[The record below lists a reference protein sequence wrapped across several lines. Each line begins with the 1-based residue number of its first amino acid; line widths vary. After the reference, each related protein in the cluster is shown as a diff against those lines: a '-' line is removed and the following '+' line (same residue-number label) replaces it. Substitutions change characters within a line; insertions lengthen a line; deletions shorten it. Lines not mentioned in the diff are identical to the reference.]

1 MSWLVRMWQTRRG
14 ALLAVLLLAC
24 VGGSLLAA
32 RLARSTP
39 SVPVVEVR
47 SGEFVDYLQL
57 RGNLK
62 ALKSVVLTAPSSAGE
77 LQILMLAKN
86 GAQVKK
92 GEVVAQFDTGTLEN
106 RLLQQRTELRQA
118 EAEIERVRAQGR
130 MQEEQT
136 ETELVQARYNV
147 ERAKLEAGKQE
158 ILSSIDG
165 EKTKLDLA
173 NAEQKLREIE
183 KKHEAERAKT
193 AADVASQM
201 HKRNKAKNDVDEAE
215 NRIAALTL
223 RAPVDGMINLMPNF
237 RARGMFGGAGST
249 PEFKEGDRAW
259 PGAAI
264 IELPDMAEIR
274 ASARIEEVDRGRVQ
288 YGQPAVVRVD
298 AIPDREFNA
307 RLVQISP
314 LAKPDHST
322 WPPTRNFDI
331 EVQLLETD
339 ARLRPGMSSGI
350 RVAVERIPAALT
362 IPSECVFQKA
372 GRTVVYV
379 LKGAKFEQREI
390 VVARRSG
397 TQVAVAR
404 GLKAGER
411 IAQRDPTL
419 EESAQIEAQQP

>member
-1 MSWLVRMWQTRRG
+1 MSWLGQLWRTRRRMVV
-14 ALLAVLLLAC
+14 AVVLI
-24 VGGSLLAA
+24 VGIGGSLLAA

-77 LQILMLAKN
+77 LQILQLAKN
-86 GAQVKK
+86 GAMVKK
-92 GEVVAQFDTGTLEN
+92 GDVVAQFDTSTLGN
-106 RLLQQRTELRQA
+106 RLLQQQTELRQA

-130 MQEEQT
+130 MQEEQA

-183 KKHEAERAKT
+183 QKHKTEQAKT

-201 HKRNKAKNDVDEAE
+201 HKRNKSHNDVKEAE
-215 NRIAALTL
+215 DRIAALTL
-223 RAPVDGMINLMPNF
+223 RAPVDGMVNILPNF
-237 RARGMFGGAGST
+237 RARGFMGGAGST

-288 YGQPAVVRVD
+288 AGQTAVVLVD

-307 RLVQISP
+307 RLVLISP
-314 LAKPDHST
+314 LAKPDHSI
-322 WPPTRNFDI
+322 WPPSRNFDI
-331 EVQLLETD
+331 EVQLLESD
-339 ARLRPGMSSGI
+339 ERLRPGMSSGV
-350 RVAVERIPAALT
+350 RVAVERIPNALI
-362 IPSECVFQKA
+362 IPSECIFQKS

-379 LKGAKFEQREI
+379 LKGAKFAEREI
-390 VVARRSG
+390 VIARRSG

-404 GLKAGER
+404 GLQAGER
-411 IAQRDPTL
+411 IARRDPTL
-419 EESAQIEAQQP
+419 EEGVAGGGK

>member
-1 MSWLVRMWQTRRG
+1 MSWLGRLWQTRRG
-14 ALLAVLLLAC
+14 ALVTALL
-24 VGGSLLAA
+24 VVGIGGSLLAA

-77 LQILMLAKN
+77 LQILELAKN

-92 GEVVAQFDTGTLEN
+92 GDVVAQFDTGTLEN

-173 NAEQKLREIE
+173 NAEQKLREFE
-183 KKHEAERAKT
+183 QKRESERAKT

-201 HKRNKAKNDVDEAE
+201 HKRKKAQNDVDEAE

-223 RAPVDGMINLMPNF
+223 RAPVDGMVNLMPNY
-237 RARGMFGGAGST
+237 RARGWMGGGAT

-264 IELPDMAEIR
+264 VELPDMTEIR
-274 ASARIEEVDRGRVQ
+274 ASARIEEVDRGRLET
-288 YGQPAVVRVD
+288 GQSAVVRVD

-307 RLVQISP
+307 RLVLISP
-314 LAKPDHST
+314 LAKPDHT
-322 WPPTRNFDI
+322 IWPPTRNFDI

-339 ARLRPGMSSGI
+339 ERLRPGMSSGV
-350 RVAVERIPAALT
+350 RVAVERIADALT
-362 IPSECVFQKA
+362 VPSECIFQKA

-379 LKGAKFEQREI
+379 LKGSKFEARDI
-390 VVARRSG
+390 VIAQRSG
-397 TQVAVAR
+397 TQVAVGR
-404 GLKAGER
+404 GLQGGER
-411 IAQRDPTL
+411 IARRDPTL
-419 EESAQIEAQQP
+419 EEAASNEGNQP

>member
-1 MSWLVRMWQTRRG
+1 MSWLARMWRTRRG
-14 ALLAVLLLAC
+14 TLVVVILAIGA
-24 VGGSLLAA
+24 GGSVLAA

-39 SVPVVEVR
+39 AVPVLEVR
-47 SGEFVDYLQL
+47 ASEFVDYLQL

-62 ALKSVVLTAPSSAGE
+62 ALKSAVLTAPSSAGE
-77 LQILMLAKN
+77 LQIIRLAKN
-86 GAQVKK
+86 GSQVKK
-92 GEVVAQFDTGTLEN
+92 GDMVAQFDTSTLEN

-147 ERAKLEAGKQE
+147 ERAKLEASKQE

-183 KKHEAERAKT
+183 QKRESERAKT

-201 HKRNKAKNDVDEAE
+201 HKRDKALNDVNEAE
-215 NRIAALTL
+215 DRIAALTL
-223 RAPVDGMINLMPNF
+223 RAPVDGMVNLMPNY
-237 RARGMFGGAGST
+237 RARGFWGGGST

-259 PGAAI
+259 PGAAVV
-264 IELPDMAEIR
+264 ELPDMTEIR

-288 YGQPAVVRVD
+288 VGQTAIVRVD
-298 AIPDREFNA
+298 AIPDREFA
-307 RLVQISP
+307 AKLVQISP
-314 LAKPDHST
+314 LAKPDHSI

-331 EVQLLETD
+331 EVQLAETD
-339 ARLRPGMSSGI
+339 ERLRPGMSSSV
-350 RVAVERIPAALT
+350 RVAVERLADAVT
-362 IPSECVFQKA
+362 VPSESVFQKA

-379 LKGAKFEQREI
+379 LKGSKFEERE
-390 VVARRSG
+390 VVVTHRSG
-397 TQVAVAR
+397 TQVAVGR
-404 GLKAGER
+404 GLQPGER
-411 IAQRDPTL
+411 IARRDPTL
-419 EESAQIEAQQP
+419 EEASEQKQP

>member
-1 MSWLVRMWQTRRG
+1 MIAV
-14 ALLAVLLLAC
+14 LLAVG
-24 VGGSLLAA
+24 VGGSLVAA

-39 SVPVVEVR
+39 SVPVIEVR

-77 LQILMLAKN
+77 LQILQLVKN
-86 GAQVKK
+86 GTQVKK
-92 GEVVAQFDTGTLEN
+92 GDVVAQFDTGTLEN

-183 KKHEAERAKT
+183 QKHKSEQVKT

-201 HKRNKAKNDVDEAE
+201 HKRNKSANDVKEAE
-215 NRIAALTL
+215 DRIAALTL
-223 RAPVDGMINLMPNF
+223 RAPVDGMVNIMPNF
-237 RARGMFGGAGST
+237 RARGFMGGGST

-274 ASARIEEVDRGRVQ
+274 ASARIEEVDRGRVRTE
-288 YGQPAVVRVD
+288 QPAIVRVD

-307 RLVQISP
+307 KLVQISP
-314 LAKPDHST
+314 LAKPDHSI

-331 EVQLLETD
+331 EVQLSETD

-350 RVAVERIPAALT
+350 RVAVDRIADALT
-362 IPSECVFQKA
+362 VPSECVFQKT

-379 LKGAKFEQREI
+379 LKGAKFEEREI
-390 VVARRSG
+390 VIARRSG

-404 GLKAGER
+404 GLQAGER
-411 IAQRDPTL
+411 IARRDPTL
-419 EESAQIEAQQP
+419 EEDVAGEAKQP